1 MEIRETEVR
10 ETGITGINRIPEITR
25 IPEIM
30 EMEITI
36 HTINGK
42 D

>member
-1 MEIRETEVR
+1 MEIRETEAR
-10 ETGITGINRIPEITR
+10 ETGITGISRIPEITR

-36 HTINGK
+36 HTINGM